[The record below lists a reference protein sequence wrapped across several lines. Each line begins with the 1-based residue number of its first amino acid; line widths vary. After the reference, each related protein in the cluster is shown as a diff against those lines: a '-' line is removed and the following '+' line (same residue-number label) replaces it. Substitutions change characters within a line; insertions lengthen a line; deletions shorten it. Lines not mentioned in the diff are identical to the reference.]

1 MDNPNIQIE
10 QSRCTVEEGI
20 VLSKILKNDS
30 SKKIKLLLCQF
41 PIALTMILSTHVLA
55 ADAITLP
62 SLRIDDSVIKDRKD
76 GILTLMGFT
85 VLPDVTTSSLSI
97 TDAKSGDPG
106 LRQTTLGG
114 GFTISQDFPLYLE
127 GTVGYARYDPKFIAS
142 NGDEEL
148 SIPVKWNS
156 LSFTGG
162 IGWDFPLTENK
173 ELKLR
178 PILNFTF
185 GHIESDVSLLGR
197 YLRERLDMDSDSME
211 FLNGGRMNT
220 YGFGGAIMLDWE
232 HYREDYEVDVELR
245 YTNIQLRSFESD
257 DSSIQ
262 GSSDAN
268 IISLWT
274 RWRAPTG
281 MTMLNNPLR
290 YVLEGSNTTFLGAQ
304 RDALGFNYLTTVGV
318 GFELDSSD
326 YPVFITRTRL
336 LYRYTFGEDVSG
348 HSIGL
353 AMSF

>member
-1 MDNPNIQIE
+1 MN
-10 QSRCTVEEGI
+10 
-20 VLSKILKNDS
+20 LKFRV
-30 SKKIKLLLCQF
+30 LLCQL
-41 PIALTMILSTHVLA
+41 PIVLTIILSTHA
-55 ADAITLP
+55 SAIEP
-62 SLRIDDSVIKDRKD
+62 IVIDDSVIKERKD

-97 TDAKSGDPG
+97 NNAMSGGSD
-106 LRQTTLGG
+106 LSQTTLGG

-127 GTVGYARYDPKFIAS
+127 GTVGYSRYDSKFFAAE
-142 NGDEEL
+142 GDEAISL
-148 SIPVKWNS
+148 PIKWNS
-156 LSFTGG
+156 VSLTGG

-178 PILNFTF
+178 PIFNFTF
-185 GHIESDVSLLGR
+185 GHVESDISLLGR
-197 YLRERLDMDSDSME
+197 YLREHFDLDSDSLK

-220 YGFGGAIMLDWE
+220 YGFGGSIMLDWE
-232 HYREDYEVDVELR
+232 HYREDYEIDVELR
-245 YTNIQLRSFESD
+245 YTNIQLRSFESKY
-257 DSSIQ
+257 SSIE

-281 MTMLNNPLR
+281 MTILNKPLR

-304 RDALGFNYLTTVGV
+304 RDALGFNYLSTVGV

-326 YPVFITRTRL
+326 YSVFVTRTRL
-336 LYRYTFGEDVSG
+336 LYRYTFGENVSG

>member
-1 MDNPNIQIE
+1 MVNLNIKIQPLK
-10 QSRCTVEEGI
+10 CTKEESI
-20 VLSKILKNDS
+20 VRNKIFKKSSIKKLKIL
-30 SKKIKLLLCQF
+30 LCEI
-41 PIALTMILSTHVLA
+41 PIALIMILSSQASA
-55 ADAITLP
+55 ADAITRP
-62 SLRIDDSVIKDRKD
+62 SFVIDDSVIKDRKD

-97 TDAKSGDPG
+97 NDASSGDPG
-106 LRQTTLGG
+106 LQQTTLGG
-114 GFTISQDFPLYLE
+114 GFTISKDFPLYLE
-127 GTVGYARYDPKFIAS
+127 GTVGYSRYDSKFFAS
-142 NGDEEL
+142 DGGKTL

-156 LSFTGG
+156 LSLTGG

-185 GHIESDVSLLGR
+185 GHIESDASILGR
-197 YLRERLDMDSDSME
+197 ILEERLDLESDSLE
-211 FLNGGRMNT
+211 FLNRGRMNV
-220 YGFGGAIMLDWE
+220 YGLGGSIMLDWE
-232 HYREDYEVDVELR
+232 HYREDYEIDVELR

-257 DSSIQ
+257 YSSIQ

-268 IISLWT
+268 ILSLWT

-281 MTMLNNPLR
+281 FTMLNNPVR

-304 RDALGFNYLTTVGV
+304 RDALGFNYLSTIGV

-336 LYRYTFGEDVSG
+336 LYRYTFGKNVSG
-348 HSIGL
+348 YAIGL

>member
-1 MDNPNIQIE
+1 MKKFLNDK
-10 QSRCTVEEGI
+10 
-20 VLSKILKNDS
+20 SKV
-30 SKKIKLLLCQF
+30 LCQLLVS
-41 PIALTMILSTHVLA
+41 LTIILSTYASA
-55 ADAITLP
+55 ADTLF
-62 SLRIDDSVIKDRKD
+62 DDSTIKDRKD

-97 TDAKSGDPG
+97 NDAKSGDPG

-127 GTVGYARYDPKFIAS
+127 GTIGYSRYDPKFIAS
-142 NGDEEL
+142 KGDETL
-148 SIPVKWNS
+148 IIPIKWNS
-156 LSFTGG
+156 LSLTGG

-178 PILNFTF
+178 PIFNFSF
-185 GHIESDVSLLGR
+185 GRIESDVSLLGR
-197 YLRERLDMDSDSME
+197 YLTERFDLDSDTLD
-211 FLNGGRMNT
+211 FLNGGRMNS
-220 YGFGGAIMLDWE
+220 YGLGGSIMLDWE

-245 YTNIQLRSFESD
+245 YTNIQLRSFNSGYN
-257 DSSIQ
+257 SIE

-268 IISLWT
+268 IVSLWT

-281 MTMLNNPLR
+281 ITMLNNPLR

-304 RDALGFNYLTTVGV
+304 RGVLGFNYLTTLGA

-336 LYRYTFGEDVSG
+336 LYRYTFGENVSG

-353 AMSF
+353 AISF

>member
-1 MDNPNIQIE
+1 MVNTNIQIK

-20 VLSKILKNDS
+20 VLNKILKKFSN
-30 SKKIKLLLCQF
+30 KKFKALFCQF
-41 PIALTMILSTHVLA
+41 SIALTIILSTHTSAV
-55 ADAITLP
+55 DSVVRP
-62 SLRIDDSVIKDRKD
+62 SLVIDDSVIKDRKD

-97 TDAKSGDPG
+97 NDATSGNPG
-106 LRQTTLGG
+106 LSQTTLGG

-127 GTVGYARYDPKFIAS
+127 GTVGYSRYDPKFIAS
-142 NGDEEL
+142 DGDEEL
-148 SIPVKWNS
+148 IIPVKWNT

-178 PILNFTF
+178 PIFNFSF
-185 GHIESDVSLLGR
+185 GHIESDLSLAGR
-197 YLRERLDMDSDSME
+197 YLEERFDMDSDSLE
-211 FLNGGRMNT
+211 FLNRGRMNT

-245 YTNIQLRSFESD
+245 YTNIQLRSFNSEY
-257 DSSIQ
+257 SSVE

-281 MTMLNNPLR
+281 FTMLNNPVR

-304 RDALGFNYLTTVGV
+304 RDALGFNYLSTIGV
-318 GFELDSSD
+318 GLELDSSD

-336 LYRYTFGEDVSG
+336 LYRYTFGENVSG
-348 HSIGL
+348 HAIGL

>member
-1 MDNPNIQIE
+1 MLNSNIQIQ
-10 QSRCTVEEGI
+10 QSKCTEKESI
-20 VLSKILKNDS
+20 VLNKILKNYA
-30 SKKIKLLLCQF
+30 SKKLKLLFQL
-41 PIALTMILSTHVLA
+41 PIALTIVLSTYASA
-55 ADAITLP
+55 ADP
-62 SLRIDDSVIKDRKD
+62 VWVIDGSKVKERKD

-97 TDAKSGDPG
+97 NDASSGNTD
-106 LRQTTLGG
+106 LQQTTLGG

-127 GTVGYARYDPKFIAS
+127 GTVGYSRYEPKLVAS
-142 NGDEEL
+142 KGDEKL

-156 LSFTGG
+156 LSVTGG

-178 PILNFTF
+178 PIFNFSF
-185 GHIESDVSLLGR
+185 GHVESDISLAGR
-197 YLRERLDMDSDSME
+197 YLRERFDLDSDSLE

-232 HYREDYEVDVELR
+232 HYRDDYEVDVELR
-245 YTNIQLRSFESD
+245 YTNMQLRSFESD

-281 MTMLNNPLR
+281 FTMLNNPLR

-304 RDALGFNYLTTVGV
+304 RDALGFNYLSTVGV

-336 LYRYTFGEDVSG
+336 LYRYTFGENVSG
-348 HSIGL
+348 YAIGL

>member
-1 MDNPNIQIE
+1 MN
-10 QSRCTVEEGI
+10 
-20 VLSKILKNDS
+20 LKFRV
-30 SKKIKLLLCQF
+30 LLCQL
-41 PIALTMILSTHVLA
+41 PIVLTMTFSTYALA
-55 ADAITLP
+55 IEP
-62 SLRIDDSVIKDRKD
+62 IVIDDSVIKERKD

-97 TDAKSGDPG
+97 NDAKSGDPG
-106 LRQTTLGG
+106 LQQITFGG

-127 GTVGYARYDPKFIAS
+127 GTVGYSRYDPTYAASSGNEKF
-142 NGDEEL
+142 L
-148 SIPVKWNS
+148 LPVKWNS
-156 LSFTGG
+156 LSLTGG

-185 GHIESDVSLLGR
+185 GHVESDISLIGR
-197 YLRERLDMDSDSME
+197 YLREHFDLDSDSLK
-211 FLNGGRMNT
+211 FLDGGRMNT
-220 YGFGGAIMLDWE
+220 YGYGGSLMLDWE

-245 YTNIQLRSFESD
+245 YTNMKLRSYKSD
-257 DSSIQ
+257 YNSIE
-262 GSSDAN
+262 GSSDTE
-268 IISLWT
+268 ILSLWT

-281 MTMLNNPLR
+281 MTMLNKPLR

-304 RDALGFNYLTTVGV
+304 RGALGFNYLSTVGV

-326 YPVFITRTRL
+326 YSVFVTRTRL
-336 LYRYTFGEDVSG
+336 LYRYTFGENVSG

>member
-1 MDNPNIQIE
+1 MVNLNIQIE

-20 VLSKILKNDS
+20 VLNKILKNYS
-30 SKKIKLLLCQF
+30 SKRFKVLLCQF
-41 PIALTMILSTHVLA
+41 PIVLTIILSTHALA
-55 ADAITLP
+55 VDSIVRP
-62 SLRIDDSVIKDRKD
+62 SLVIDDSVIKDRKD

-97 TDAKSGDPG
+97 NNAKSGDPG
-106 LRQTTLGG
+106 LQQATLGG
-114 GFTISQDFPLYLE
+114 GFTISQEFPLYLE
-127 GTVGYARYDPKFIAS
+127 GTVGYSRYDPKFIAS
-142 NGDEEL
+142 DGDETL
-148 SIPVKWNS
+148 VIPVKWNS
-156 LSFTGG
+156 LSLTGG

-178 PILNFTF
+178 PIFNFTF
-185 GHIESDVSLLGR
+185 GHIESDVSISGR
-197 YLRERLDMDSDSME
+197 YLRERVDMDSDSLE
-211 FLNGGRMNT
+211 FLNGGQMNA

-232 HYREDYEVDVELR
+232 HYREDYEIDVELR
-245 YTNIQLRSFESD
+245 YTNIQLRSFETD
-257 DSSIQ
+257 YSSIQ

-281 MTMLNNPLR
+281 ITMLNNQLR

-304 RDALGFNYLTTVGV
+304 RNALGFNYLTTVGI

-336 LYRYTFGEDVSG
+336 LYRYTFGVNVSG

>member
-1 MDNPNIQIE
+1 MVKQNIQVRQLKYTKE
-10 QSRCTVEEGI
+10 NSMVLNNAYSVKRLKVLLFPFFI
-20 VLSKILKNDS
+20 VPS
-30 SKKIKLLLCQF
+30 
-41 PIALTMILSTHVLA
+41 MILSTYALA
-55 ADAITLP
+55 ADSITLP
-62 SLRIDDSVIKDRKD
+62 SLSIDDATIKARKD

-97 TDAKSGDPG
+97 NDASSGNPG
-106 LRQTTLGG
+106 LQQTTLGG

-127 GTVGYARYDPKFIAS
+127 GTVGYTRYDPEFIAS
-142 NGDEEL
+142 GGDEQIT
-148 SIPVKWNS
+148 IPLKWNS
-156 LSFTGG
+156 LSLTGG

-178 PILNFTF
+178 PIFNFSF
-185 GHIESDVSLLGR
+185 GHIESDASILGR
-197 YLRERLDMDSDSME
+197 YLEYRFDVDPDFLD
-211 FLNGGRMNT
+211 FLDRGRMNT
-220 YGFGGAIMLDWE
+220 YGFGGSLMLDWE
-232 HYREDYEVDVELR
+232 HYREDYEIDVELR
-245 YTNIQLRSFESD
+245 YTNIQLRSFDSGY
-257 DSSIQ
+257 SSIE

-281 MTMLNNPLR
+281 YTVLNNPLR

-304 RDALGFNYLTTVGV
+304 RGALGFNYLTTLGV

-336 LYRYTFGEDVSG
+336 LYRYTFGENVSG
-348 HSIGL
+348 HAIGL

>member
-1 MDNPNIQIE
+1 MRLGVV
-10 QSRCTVEEGI
+10 SG
-20 VLSKILKNDS
+20 VLVFILS
-30 SKKIKLLLCQF
+30 SYASGQF
-41 PIALTMILSTHVLA
+41 PLMLD
-55 ADAITLP
+55 DAK
-62 SLRIDDSVIKDRKD
+62 VKERKD

-97 TDAKSGDPG
+97 NDAASGNTDFK
-106 LRQTTLGG
+106 QTTLGG

-127 GTVGYARYDPKFIAS
+127 GTVGYSRYDPKFAAS
-142 NGDEEL
+142 NGDEKI

-156 LSFTGG
+156 LSITGG

-178 PILNFTF
+178 PIFNFTF
-185 GHIESDVSLLGR
+185 GHVESDISLVGR
-197 YLRERLDMDSDSME
+197 YLREHFNLDSDSLA
-211 FLNGGRMNT
+211 FLNNGRMNT
-220 YGFGGAIMLDWE
+220 YGYGGAIMLDWE

-245 YTNIQLRSFESD
+245 YTNIQLRSFGSD
-257 DSSIQ
+257 YGAIE

-281 MTMLNNPLR
+281 LTMLNNPLR

-318 GFELDSSD
+318 GLELDSSD
-326 YPVFITRTRL
+326 YPVFITRTRVL
-336 LYRYTFGEDVSG
+336 LRYTFGENVSG
-348 HSIGL
+348 YAIGL

>member
-1 MDNPNIQIE
+1 MLTPNIQIVLNKVLKLLF
-10 QSRCTVEEGI
+10 QLPIALVI
-20 VLSKILKNDS
+20 VLSAHAS
-30 SKKIKLLLCQF
+30 AVE
-41 PIALTMILSTHVLA
+41 PVWV
-55 ADAITLP
+55 
-62 SLRIDDSVIKDRKD
+62 IDDSAVKERKD

-97 TDAKSGDPG
+97 NDATSSNTD
-106 LRQTTLGG
+106 LQQTTLGG

-127 GTVGYARYDPKFIAS
+127 GTVGYSRYEPKFVAS
-142 NGDEEL
+142 NGDETI

-156 LSFTGG
+156 LIFTGG

-178 PILNFTF
+178 PIFNFTF
-185 GHIESDVSLLGR
+185 GHVESDISLLGR
-197 YLRERLDMDSDSME
+197 YVRERLDLDSDSLE

-220 YGFGGAIMLDWE
+220 YGYGGAIMLDWE
-232 HYREDYEVDVELR
+232 HYREDYEIDVELR

-257 DSSIQ
+257 DSAIQ

-274 RWRAPTG
+274 RYRAPTG
-281 MTMLNNPLR
+281 YTILNKPLR

-304 RDALGFNYLTTVGV
+304 RDALGFNYLSTVGV

-326 YPVFITRTRL
+326 YPVFITRTRI
-336 LYRYTFGEDVSG
+336 LYRYTFGENVSG
-348 HSIGL
+348 HAIGL

>member
-1 MDNPNIQIE
+1 MN
-10 QSRCTVEEGI
+10 
-20 VLSKILKNDS
+20 LKFR
-30 SKKIKLLLCQF
+30 LLLCQL
-41 PIALTMILSTHVLA
+41 PIVLTMTFSTYALA
-55 ADAITLP
+55 IEP
-62 SLRIDDSVIKDRKD
+62 IVIDDSVIKERKD

-97 TDAKSGDPG
+97 NDAKSGDPG
-106 LRQTTLGG
+106 LQQITFGG

-127 GTVGYARYDPKFIAS
+127 GTVGYSRYDPTYAASSGNEKF
-142 NGDEEL
+142 L
-148 SIPVKWNS
+148 LPVKWNS
-156 LSFTGG
+156 LSLTGG

-185 GHIESDVSLLGR
+185 GHVESDISLIGR
-197 YLRERLDMDSDSME
+197 YLREHFDLDSDSLK
-211 FLNGGRMNT
+211 FLDGGRMNT
-220 YGFGGAIMLDWE
+220 YGYGGSLMLDWE

-245 YTNIQLRSFESD
+245 YTNMKLRSYKSD
-257 DSSIQ
+257 YNSIE
-262 GSSDAN
+262 GSSDTE
-268 IISLWT
+268 ILSLWT

-281 MTMLNNPLR
+281 MTMLNKPLR

-304 RDALGFNYLTTVGV
+304 RGALGFNYLSTVGV

-326 YPVFITRTRL
+326 YSVFVTRTRL
-336 LYRYTFGEDVSG
+336 LYRYTFGENVSG

>member
-1 MDNPNIQIE
+1 MYIKFQ
-10 QSRCTVEEGI
+10 QSRCTEEESI
-20 VLSKILKNDS
+20 VLNKILKNYS
-30 SKKIKLLLCQF
+30 SKQFKVLLCQL
-41 PIALTMILSTHVLA
+41 PIALTIILSTQASAVDSIA
-55 ADAITLP
+55 RPTLV
-62 SLRIDDSVIKDRKD
+62 IDDSVIKDRKD

-97 TDAKSGDPG
+97 NDATSGNTD

-127 GTVGYARYDPKFIAS
+127 GTVGYSRYNPKFIAS
-142 NGDEEL
+142 KGDETL

-156 LSFTGG
+156 LSLTGG

-178 PILNFTF
+178 PIFNFTF
-185 GHIESDVSLLGR
+185 GHIESDASILGR
-197 YLRERLDMDSDSME
+197 YLREHFDMDSDSLE
-211 FLNGGRMNT
+211 FLNRGRMNT

-257 DSSIQ
+257 YSSIQ

-268 IISLWT
+268 IVSLWT

-281 MTMLNNPLR
+281 FTMLNKPLR

-304 RDALGFNYLTTVGV
+304 RDALGFNYLSTVGV

-326 YPVFITRTRL
+326 YPVFITRTRV
-336 LYRYTFGEDVSG
+336 LYRYTFGENVSG

>member
-1 MDNPNIQIE
+1 MK
-10 QSRCTVEEGI
+10 
-20 VLSKILKNDS
+20 KILNNK
-30 SKKIKLLLCQF
+30 SKVSCILPILLTIIF
-41 PIALTMILSTHVLA
+41 TIYTSA
-55 ADAITLP
+55 ADYVF
-62 SLRIDDSVIKDRKD
+62 DDSTIKNRKD

-97 TDAKSGDPG
+97 NDAQSGDPG
-106 LRQTTLGG
+106 LRQTTFGG

-127 GTVGYARYDPKFIAS
+127 GTIGYSRYDPKFIAS
-142 NGDEEL
+142 EGDETL
-148 SIPVKWNS
+148 TIPIKWNS
-156 LSFTGG
+156 LSLTGG
-162 IGWDFPLTENK
+162 IGWDFPLTENN

-178 PILNFTF
+178 PIFNFSF

-197 YLRERLDMDSDSME
+197 YLTEHFDLDSDTLD

-220 YGFGGAIMLDWE
+220 YGLGGSIMIDWE
-232 HYREDYEVDVELR
+232 HYREDYEIDVELR
-245 YTNIQLRSFESD
+245 YTNIQLRSFNSGYSTIE
-257 DSSIQ
+257 

-281 MTMLNNPLR
+281 VTMLNNPLR

-304 RDALGFNYLTTVGV
+304 RGVLGFNYLTTLGL
-318 GFELDSSD
+318 GFELDSSE
-326 YPVFITRTRL
+326 YSVFITRTRL
-336 LYRYTFGEDVSG
+336 LYRYTFGENVSG